1 MRRELT
7 AVAAAASLL
16 LAAACGDGKTASG
29 GTPSADPMAAF
40 RACLQKQ
47 GVTMPDRTGR
57 PPGRPSGRPTGRPSD
72 RPTGWPSGA
81 PADRPTGRP
90 SARPSRPAAEQ
101 KAMEACRSLAPNRAR
116 GGAPPAP

>member
-7 AVAAAASLL
+7 TVAAAASVL
-16 LAAACGDGKTASG
+16 LAAACGGGKTASN
-29 GTPSADPMAAF
+29 GTPTADPMAAF

-57 PPGRPSGRPTGRPSD
+57 PTGRPSD
-72 RPTGWPSGA
+72 RPS
-81 PADRPTGRP
+81 GRP
-90 SARPSRPAAEQ
+90 SGRPSDRPSRPAAEQ
-101 KAMEACRSLAPNRAR
+101 KAMEACRSLAPNRGR